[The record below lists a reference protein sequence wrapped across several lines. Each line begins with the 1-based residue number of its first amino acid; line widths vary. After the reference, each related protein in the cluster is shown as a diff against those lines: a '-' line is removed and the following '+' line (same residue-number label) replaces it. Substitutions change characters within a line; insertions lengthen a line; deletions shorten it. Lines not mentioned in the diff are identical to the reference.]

1 MQDASIRLLGMVQ
14 DMACTWAFYPHEI
27 LTIFPL
33 LICVSI
39 FLYRT
44 PLIVKIKHAIPI
56 SPTLIP
62 HVPFLI
68 WGRRCKTE
76 IPDLYPGLEQWKFR
90 HENSDDLGYPHD
102 LGNLQVCSLH
112 KVLWLKPKNTFWT
125 FLDSGLR
132 SKWGQT
138 LLGYG
143 LDVRRVSCRWSRS
156 HGSVTWK
163 PVTQR
168 YPKPHV
174 GCNSLRSL
182 GFAAEFRS
190 ELIHWIYQPQYENC
204 LSGITT
210 DCMRFVRC
218 CGFLKGQWW
227 SLVESSPCQHFVI
240 LLLSWQ
246 VVTT

>member
-1 MQDASIRLLGMVQ
+1 MQDASIRLLGIVQ

-112 KVLWLKPKNTFWT
+112 KVLWLKPKKTFWT
-125 FLDSGLR
+125 FLDYGLR

-143 LDVRRVSCRWSRS
+143 LDARRVSCRWSRS

-163 PVTQR
+163 AR
-168 YPKPHV
+168 DSKIPKATCWV
-174 GCNSLRSL
+174 QL
-182 GFAAEFRS
+182 A
-190 ELIHWIYQPQYENC
+190 
-204 LSGITT
+204 
-210 DCMRFVRC
+210 
-218 CGFLKGQWW
+218 
-227 SLVESSPCQHFVI
+227 
-240 LLLSWQ
+240 
-246 VVTT
+246 